1 MKGWLNFNGNFIDE
15 NNPVIKTDN
24 RSFRYGDGLFETMK
38 VVMGSIRLKELH
50 FGRLFFG
57 MEQLKIHV
65 QGLINAKLLEEQI
78 MKTIKKN
85 HITGPARVRLTM
97 YRGDGGL
104 YDPNSEGAGYII
116 QVWPLSSSNLVLNDN
131 GLVIGLYDAAKKS
144 TDAFSNIKTN
154 NYLVYAMGALYAR
167 QEKYNDCLIL
177 NTNNRVCDA
186 TIANVFWV
194 KDGNIY
200 TPPLSEG
207 CVAGVMRAN
216 LIQRVPSFGLT
227 ITEKEAELQD
237 LMEADEL
244 FLSNAITGIRWVR
257 EFDGKTYE
265 NNISSRIFHSTI

>member
-15 NNPVIKTDN
+15 KNPVIKADN

-85 HITGPARVRLTM
+85 HIAGPARVRLTM

-244 FLSNAITGIRWVR
+244 FLTNAITGIRWVK

-265 NNISSRIFHSTI
+265 NDISSRIFHSTI

>member
-15 NNPVIKTDN
+15 NNPVIKADN